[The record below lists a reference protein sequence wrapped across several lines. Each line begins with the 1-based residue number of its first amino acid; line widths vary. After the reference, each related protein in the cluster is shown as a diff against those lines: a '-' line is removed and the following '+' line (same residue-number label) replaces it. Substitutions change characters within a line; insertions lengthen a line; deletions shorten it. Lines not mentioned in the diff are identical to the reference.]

1 MHAANHSRHRCPSS
15 EGDQDHPAQGGP
27 SPRGDRVA
35 TSGGGP
41 QQALGGAKAARVSL
55 DLEVHEGARGSRRQG
70 RPVRGVGSR
79 GRLSYSVDANILLYA
94 SDRASPRHAAALRF
108 LEERP
113 SDPDIFCLAWPTLL
127 AYMRIATHPRI
138 FAEPLAPAAALD
150 NVEALMRLPRV
161 RAIGESDDFL
171 AVYRD
176 VTSG

>member
-1 MHAANHSRHRCPSS
+1 M
-15 EGDQDHPAQGGP
+15 
-27 SPRGDRVA
+27 
-35 TSGGGP
+35 
-41 QQALGGAKAARVSL
+41 
-55 DLEVHEGARGSRRQG
+55 
-70 RPVRGVGSR
+70 
-79 GRLSYSVDANILLYA
+79 SYSVDANILLYA

-176 VTSG
+176 VTSGLIARGNLVPDAHLATLLRQHGVRRLYTIDADFRKFRYLEVRDPFA